1 MVVATIIYYFLLLN
15 ISANGFYHGL
25 IFLFI
30 KIKKGNID
38 QDIAHVKLEYDI
50 DTHRWNVCV
59 RTGDPQR

>member
-50 DTHRWNVCV
+50 IGINTFFPEFIDV
-59 RTGDPQR
+59 

>member
-1 MVVATIIYYFLLLN
+1 MGVATVIYYFLLLN

-50 DTHRWNVCV
+50 NK
-59 RTGDPQR
+59 